1 MLFRYMVR
9 LVKLGSIFN
18 IGSVNMLIQYD
29 LECTE
34 CSGPYCFQEYKP
46 TITILDV
53 KCHIY
58 NADITIIK

>member
-9 LVKLGSIFN
+9 LVKLGSVFN
-18 IGSVNMLIQYD
+18 IGSTNMLIQYG
-29 LECTE
+29 LECGE
-34 CSGPYCFQEYKP
+34 CPGPYCFQEYKT

-58 NADITIIK
+58 NAEIRKVK

>member
-1 MLFRYMVR
+1 MVR
-9 LVKLGSIFN
+9 LVKLDSIFN
-18 IGSVNMLIQYD
+18 IGSINILIQYD

-34 CSGPYCFQEYKP
+34 CAGPYCFQEYKA

-58 NADITIIK
+58 NAEIRKVK

>member
-1 MLFRYMVR
+1 MLFGYMVR

-18 IGSVNMLIQYD
+18 IGSVNILIQYN

-34 CSGPYCFQEYKP
+34 CPGPYCFQGHKA

-53 KCHIY
+53 KCYIY
-58 NADITIIK
+58 NAKITIIK